1 MVLLAV
7 CIDMLVNEVGHL
19 AEGGNLLALIERSD
33 LLHDDGDKVLS
44 EEQWI
49 TTTGP

>member
-19 AEGGNLLALIERSD
+19 AERGYLLALIERSD
-33 LLHDDGDKVLS
+33 LLHDDWDKVLS